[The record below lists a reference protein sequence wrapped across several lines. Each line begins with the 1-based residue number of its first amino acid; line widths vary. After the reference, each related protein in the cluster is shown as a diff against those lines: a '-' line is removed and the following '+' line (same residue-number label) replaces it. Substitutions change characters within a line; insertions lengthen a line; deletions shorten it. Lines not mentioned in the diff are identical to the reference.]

1 MRWLIKSAVI
11 VDPLSSHHGQT
22 KDILIEDGIIK
33 TIKSKISDGKAE
45 KINFAD
51 LHVSPGFV
59 DLKANFREPGT
70 EYKEGIWNGLDAAA
84 KGGFSHV
91 VTMPDTTPPIAG
103 RADVEYLLRRSNG
116 HTVQLHPAAAM
127 SAQLKGK
134 QLSEMFDMQ
143 QGGAVFFTD
152 NAPVERTEL
161 MKRALEY
168 ANNFGAVI
176 ASLPCDADL
185 NGKGVVHEGTTS
197 TQNGLKG
204 IPVLSET
211 IRLMR
216 DIALLKYTGGK
227 LHVLLVSSAEGV
239 ELIRKAK
246 KDGAQITCAVSANHL
261 YFNDSALEGFDANLK
276 VIPPLRSESDRKALV
291 KAVKEGVIDAICSD
305 HQPEDVEHKNKEF
318 EQASFGI
325 GAIEH
330 TFSAALNA
338 GLTLEQCIQALAISP
353 REVLNIPHEGI
364 EEGSS
369 VDLVL
374 YNPNESHQVEKDN
387 LVSKAWN
394 NPYIGKTM
402 KGAIYGV
409 FREDSSLI
417 F

>member
-11 VDPLSSHHGQT
+11 VDPFSSHNGQT
-22 KDILIEDGIIK
+22 RDILIEDGVVK
-33 TIKSKISDGKAE
+33 TIKSKISDGKAD
-45 KINFAD
+45 KLAFPD

-59 DLKANFREPGT
+59 DLKANFREPGN

-84 KGGFSHV
+84 RGGFSHV

-116 HTVQLHPAAAM
+116 HTVQLHPSAAM

-143 QGGAVFFTD
+143 QGGAAFFTD
-152 NAPVERTEL
+152 NAPIERSEL

-185 NGKGVVHEGTTS
+185 TGKGVVHEGITS

-204 IPVLSET
+204 IPALSET

-216 DIALLKYTGGK
+216 DIELLKYTGGK

-246 KDGAQITCAVSANHL
+246 KEGVQITCAVSANHL
-261 YFNDSALEGFDANLK
+261 FFNDSALTDFDANLK
-276 VIPPLRSESDRKALV
+276 VMPPLRSEVDRKALV
-291 KAVKEGVIDAICSD
+291 KGVKDGTIDAICSD

-330 TFSAALNA
+330 TFSASLQA
-338 GLTLEQCIQALAISP
+338 GLSLEQCIQALAIAP
-353 REVLNIPHEGI
+353 REILNLGHAGI
-364 EEGSS
+364 EEGCTA
-369 VDLVL
+369 DLVM
-374 YNPNESHQVEKDN
+374 YNPHATATVEKDL

-394 NPYIGKTM
+394 NPYIGKTL
-402 KGAIYGV
+402 KGAIHGV